1 MRCQICLE
9 SIGYTTDVDFLQMP
23 LLGQKVHIAVNSS
36 QAQPGEFF
44 FQFFVEPIRGRV
56 AIGLSQQLQDAF
68 ALAGPAIFNS
78 FDHNLY
84 Q

>member
-1 MRCQICLE
+1 
-9 SIGYTTDVDFLQMP
+9 
-23 LLGQKVHIAVNSS
+23 
-36 QAQPGEFF
+36 
-44 FQFFVEPIRGRV
+44 V